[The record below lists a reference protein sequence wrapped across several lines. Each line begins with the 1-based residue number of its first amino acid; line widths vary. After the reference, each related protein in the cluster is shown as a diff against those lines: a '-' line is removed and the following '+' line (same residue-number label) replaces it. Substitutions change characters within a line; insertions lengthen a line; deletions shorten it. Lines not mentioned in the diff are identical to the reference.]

1 MIPRAL
7 AILLT
12 LAGVVVSARPVH
24 AGEVVTVGTLAPK
37 QSVWGRTFAVWE
49 EAVKKKSDGKLELRV
64 FYNGQQGDDGT
75 MVGKVRSGQLDACAV
90 SAIGLGKAH
99 KPILAL
105 QLPGLFRSWEALDRA
120 RDAMKDEF
128 EKGAEKEGFR
138 IGWGD
143 LGKLRGMTKGAVI
156 KRPNDLSGKKVLSWR
171 NDVIGP
177 TVYQLIPN
185 VTIVPLSAMEVLPT
199 LRSGGVEVLSA
210 PSLAAEALQW
220 TPHLTHIS
228 AESTVMAI
236 GGMVWSK
243 KRIDSLPGDLR
254 TVLEDTGKVMQTSLR
269 KKIRAEDDAAFERLK
284 AKMTVITLSD
294 DDKNA
299 WKPIFV
305 KAIDRL
311 KQGTFDPKLIDRLI
325 EIAKASQ

>member
-1 MIPRAL
+1 MRVVTL
-7 AILLT
+7 VTLLT
-12 LAGVVVSARPVH
+12 ASLVALPARAAEVVS
-24 AGEVVTVGTLAPK
+24 VGTVAPK

-64 FYNGQQGDDGT
+64 YYNGQQGDDGT
-75 MVGKVRSGQLDACAV
+75 MVGKVRSGQLDAAAV

-105 QLPGLFRSWEALDRA
+105 QLPGLFRTWEALDKA
-120 RDAMKDEF
+120 RDAVKDEL

-156 KRPNDLSGKKVLSWR
+156 KRPADLSGKKVLSWR

-177 TVYQLIPN
+177 TVYQLLPN

-199 LRSGGVEVLSA
+199 LRTGGVDVLSA
-210 PSLAAEALQW
+210 PALAAEQLQW

-228 AESTVMAI
+228 AESTVLAI

-243 KRIDSLPGDLR
+243 KRMDQLPGDLR
-254 TVLEDTGKVMQTSLR
+254 TILEDTGKVAQTSLR
-269 KKIRAEDDAAFERLK
+269 RKIRAEDDAAFERLK
-284 AKMTVITLSD
+284 EKMTVVTLSD

-299 WKPIFV
+299 WKPIFA

-311 KQGTFDPKLIDRLI
+311 KQGTFDPKLVDKLI
-325 EIAKASQ
+325 ELAKQSQ